1 MIASSNTSRA
11 KLEWSMFGIY
21 AIIKGVE
28 GNVQDATL
36 RHCATTAFLANMYAQ
51 VESEIGATQADS
63 TELAVVT
70 TERFREYD
78 AAWHKFGDDRGAQ
91 ELGEQVS
98 KRVLEIGLR
107 DNPLVLAFGQAAVI
121 NMIETARFIQK
132 TLSIVK
138 LEDLNAAALETG
150 LASASGP
157 NRRKPLDG
165 CFLAQKFCR
174 AQAQGSDESFAI
186 TTLPSGSNSVLVS
199 YQTRQAFSCTSGL
212 PLAQPN
218 ARANSGMLA
227 IVLFTRYLG
236 NE

>member
-1 MIASSNTSRA
+1 MLFKRRLHIQDFAAALAEAHRTFFSEAALNRLTEKLHLMIASSNTSRA

-138 LEDLNAAALETG
+138 L
-150 LASASGP
+150 
-157 NRRKPLDG
+157 K
-165 CFLAQKFCR
+165 
-174 AQAQGSDESFAI
+174 I
-186 TTLPSGSNSVLVS
+186 
-199 YQTRQAFSCTSGL
+199 
-212 PLAQPN
+212 
-218 ARANSGMLA
+218 
-227 IVLFTRYLG
+227 
-236 NE
+236 